1 MTGDDVGR
9 LFDLA
14 AASFDRA
21 AASSVKTS
29 RTLERADAVMA
40 RAHTRDTAVRAASR
54 RERQRLNS
62 GLKRT
67 VIRIAS
73 IVVALW
79 AATVVI
85 GFIKPI
91 GLFGL
96 IAAVALGILLVG
108 WTLAARKGSQRP
120 ALPSPDLPNAAIVDR
135 LDSYLYRV
143 RAALPAPAQV
153 EVDAMLARL
162 PDLKETL
169 QRVDVLDPSAQ
180 DARRLMASHL
190 PNLIDKYLNVP
201 NSYRSERLDEEM
213 SPDQR
218 LIDALHTGR
227 TALDDIGEQLAKGD
241 LAAFETQG
249 RFISSRYSEEPIES

>member
-1 MTGDDVGR
+1 MTSDDIGR

-14 AASFDRA
+14 GASFDRA
-21 AASSVKTS
+21 AASSIKTN

-40 RAHTRDTAVRAASR
+40 RAQTRDTAVRAASR

-62 GLKRT
+62 GFRRSAM
-67 VIRIAS
+67 RIAA
-73 IVVALW
+73 IVVAVW

-96 IAAVALGILLVG
+96 IAAIAVGVLLVG
-108 WTLAARKGSQRP
+108 WSLASRTNPARP
-120 ALPSPDLPNAAIVDR
+120 ALPAPDLPNSAIVDR

-143 RAALPAPAQV
+143 RPALPAPAQA
-153 EVDAMLARL
+153 EVDAMLSRL
-162 PDLKETL
+162 PDLKATL
-169 QRVDVLDPSAQ
+169 QRVDTLDPSAQ

-201 NSYRSERLDEEM
+201 NSYRSQPMDEDL

-227 TALDDIGEQLAKGD
+227 SALDDIGEQLAKGD

-249 RFISSRYSEEPIES
+249 RFINSRYSDEPIDS

>member
-21 AASSVKTS
+21 AASSIKAN
-29 RTLERADAVMA
+29 RAIERADAVMA
-40 RAHTRDTAVRAASR
+40 RAQVTDSAVRAASR
-54 RERQRLNS
+54 RERDRLNS
-62 GLKRT
+62 GLKRNAFK
-67 VIRIAS
+67 IAG
-73 IVVALW
+73 IV
-79 AATVVI
+79 AAVWIGTIVI
-85 GFIKPI
+85 GLIKPI

-96 IAAVALGILLVG
+96 IAAIVIGTLLVG
-108 WTLAARKGSQRP
+108 WSLKGKGTPARP
-120 ALPSPDLPNAAIVDR
+120 ALPAPDLPNGAVVDR

-143 RAALPAPAQV
+143 RPALPAPAQA
-153 EVDAMLARL
+153 EVDAMLSRL
-162 PDLKETL
+162 PDLKQTL
-169 QRVDVLDPSAQ
+169 DRVDTLDPNAQ

-201 NSYRSERLDEEM
+201 KTYRSEQIDEDV
-213 SPDQR
+213 SPNQR
-218 LIDALHTGR
+218 LVEALRTGR

-249 RFISSRYSEEPIES
+249 RFISSRYSEEPIDS

>member
-1 MTGDDVGR
+1 VLPDEVGR

-21 AASSVKTS
+21 TASSAKTN
-29 RTLERADAVMA
+29 RALERADAVMA
-40 RAHTRDTAVRAASR
+40 RAQVTDSAVRAASR

-62 GLKRT
+62 GFKKSAMR
-67 VIRIAS
+67 VAA
-73 IVVALW
+73 IVAAVW

-85 GFIKPI
+85 GLINPI
-91 GLFGL
+91 GIFGL
-96 IAAVALGILLVG
+96 IAAIAVGVLLVG
-108 WTLAARKGSQRP
+108 WSLKGRSVSSQP
-120 ALPSPDLPNAAIVDR
+120 ALPAPDLPNAAVVDR

-143 RAALPAPAQV
+143 RPALPAPAQV
-153 EVDAMLARL
+153 EVDAMLSRL
-162 PDLKETL
+162 PDIKQTL
-169 QRVDVLDPSAQ
+169 ERVDTLDPSAQ
-180 DARRLMASHL
+180 DARRLMAAHL

-201 NSYRSERLDEEM
+201 KSYRKQPMDDEV

-227 TALDDIGEQLAKGD
+227 AALDDIGEQLARND

-249 RFISSRYSEEPIES
+249 RFISNRYSEEPIDS